1 MSRRREEQGSP
12 LTMEAISDLLD
23 KKLATHS
30 QTITT
35 ELHRSFAVIETKL
48 DTLQSTVSTN
58 SLKITELEST
68 INNHD
73 QRLEALESTCSA
85 LASKNTQLAAQV
97 LDLQSRSRRNTIR
110 VLGLPEGVEGAQP
123 VAFFGRMLEEM
134 FRDVLGGVPEIER
147 AHRSLGPKP
156 APHQRPRPVLI
167 RLLRFQEKDRII
179 REARAK
185 RGQLRYGSHP
195 VLIFEDY
202 PPEIV
207 EQRKKYSEVM
217 ATLYKLGCKPAL
229 HFPARLTVRLNGVEG
244 RKSLS
249 SVQDANIFIS
259 SLPKASPPDN

>member
-68 INNHD
+68 LNNHD

-123 VAFFGRMLEEM
+123 VAFL
-134 FRDVLGGVPEIER
+134 
-147 AHRSLGPKP
+147 
-156 APHQRPRPVLI
+156 
-167 RLLRFQEKDRII
+167 EKDRII

-217 ATLYKLGCKPAL
+217 ATLYKLG
-229 HFPARLTVRLNGVEG
+229 
-244 RKSLS
+244 
-249 SVQDANIFIS
+249 
-259 SLPKASPPDN
+259 

>member
-179 REARAK
+179 HEARAK
-185 RGQLRYGSHP
+185 RGQLRGTEPPGSH
-195 VLIFEDY
+195 L
-202 PPEIV
+202 
-207 EQRKKYSEVM
+207 
-217 ATLYKLGCKPAL
+217 
-229 HFPARLTVRLNGVEG
+229 
-244 RKSLS
+244 
-249 SVQDANIFIS
+249 
-259 SLPKASPPDN
+259 

>member
-110 VLGLPEGVEGAQP
+110 VLGLPEGVEEP
-123 VAFFGRMLEEM
+123 N
-134 FRDVLGGVPEIER
+134 
-147 AHRSLGPKP
+147 
-156 APHQRPRPVLI
+156 
-167 RLLRFQEKDRII
+167 RL
-179 REARAK
+179 
-185 RGQLRYGSHP
+185 P
-195 VLIFEDY
+195 
-202 PPEIV
+202 
-207 EQRKKYSEVM
+207 
-217 ATLYKLGCKPAL
+217 
-229 HFPARLTVRLNGVEG
+229 
-244 RKSLS
+244 S
-249 SVQDANIFIS
+249 SVGCWRRCSETCWAVSLRS
-259 SLPKASPPDN
+259 SEHIAH

>member
-68 INNHD
+68 LNNHD

-134 FRDVLGGVPEIER
+134 FRDVLGG
-147 AHRSLGPKP
+147 
-156 APHQRPRPVLI
+156 
-167 RLLRFQEKDRII
+167 EKDRII

-185 RGQLRYGSHP
+185 RGKLRYGSHP

-229 HFPARLTVRLNGVEG
+229 HFPARLTVRLNG
-244 RKSLS
+244 R
-249 SVQDANIFIS
+249 
-259 SLPKASPPDN
+259 

>member
-1 MSRRREEQGSP
+1 
-12 LTMEAISDLLD
+12 MEAISDLLD

-68 INNHD
+68 LNNHD
-73 QRLEALESTCSA
+73 QRLEALETTCSA

-185 RGQLRYGSHP
+185 R
-195 VLIFEDY
+195 E
-202 PPEIV
+202 
-207 EQRKKYSEVM
+207 
-217 ATLYKLGCKPAL
+217 
-229 HFPARLTVRLNGVEG
+229 N
-244 RKSLS
+244 
-249 SVQDANIFIS
+249 
-259 SLPKASPPDN
+259 